1 MLGAFSHIRINPC
14 YRWYHLMEKT
24 IQICQKSD
32 TKLFTHQT
40 ATDTNQFRC
49 LIKYAWKF
57 VFFLCACDICYLI
70 WLYFKERAIVSVT
83 VFFIFNRIHVEHGI
97 AKKMSCLY
105 LTDENKRITIHKWHK
120 EISHKRQSDN
130 RCVQNI
136 QILTSSCIRLVQID
150 FSLAALIIIID
161 AKNSSHS
168 TWLSDICML
177 RKELPRDWNELG
189 DQLQLVL
196 YFEFCLKKSM
206 RLVLDLVSINKAL
219 GVNSTFFSHRIATKK
234 MYCWCVCCS

>member
-1 MLGAFSHIRINPC
+1 MHGNLFFFCVLVIFVIWSGFTLKKELLSQWQFFS
-14 YRWYHLMEKT
+14 
-24 IQICQKSD
+24 S
-32 TKLFTHQT
+32 
-40 ATDTNQFRC
+40 
-49 LIKYAWKF
+49 LIESTLSM
-57 VFFLCACDICYLI
+57 VLQ
-70 WLYFKERAIVSVT
+70 
-83 VFFIFNRIHVEHGI
+83 
-97 AKKMSCLY
+97 KKMSCLY